1 MPVTG
6 RHCGC
11 QGHTGEDPGVE
22 MYNIGLEDGELEFH
36 VHAGKRGGAG
46 DRDGTR
52 SRGRGAR
59 LRSSDPSLGQWGA
72 MEGL

>member
-1 MPVTG
+1 
-6 RHCGC
+6 
-11 QGHTGEDPGVE
+11 